1 MVLSVRA
8 GATVAGR
15 AWVPPRSAA
24 RACCALTVAAAVAG
38 AAFLSAQPVGPTDLQ
53 QQAVRLL
60 SGSGN
65 VPDGASSLIDAWTN
79 VFTHASDNIAAI
91 RQAMTETGQPSAL
104 FAELQDIQSGYDQTL
119 ASAFEAIASANQQLS
134 ADLSQTFDNI
144 MGDVAAGKFVQAFS
158 DIDVNFLDGLK
169 PFLGPLDDVTAIP
182 GSQVQHFA
190 DVFQAVTNVDFLAG
204 LSKQF
209 ASPQIAATFAAMI
222 DLEKI
227 YAAFQNGSLPTA
239 FNTIARLPADY
250 VDGYLN
256 GLDTHY
262 DGPSGTADFQLEGLL
277 SPTIEGDHGP
287 LYGGLVANMLVNLP
301 RYLTEV
307 LAGTSPASGG
317 QPDQEAGS
325 AAATALLG
333 NDTSSA
339 DVFGHGATTALGSD
353 LDAVFDP
360 GAAADGAAGSAIDWL
375 SF

>member
-1 MVLSVRA
+1 
-8 GATVAGR
+8 
-15 AWVPPRSAA
+15 
-24 RACCALTVAAAVAG
+24 LTAAAAVAG
-38 AAFLSAQPVGPTDLQ
+38 AGLISAQPMAPTDQL
-53 QQAVRLL
+53 QQAVQLL
-60 SGSGN
+60 SGSGTIS
-65 VPDGASSLIDAWTN
+65 DAASSPIDAWTS
-79 VFTHASDNIAAI
+79 VFTHASDNIEAI

-104 FAELQDIQSGYDQTL
+104 FGELQDIQSGYHQTL
-119 ASAFEAIASANQQLS
+119 TSGFEAIASAQQQLS
-134 ADLSQTFDNI
+134 ADLSQTFENI
-144 MGDVAAGKFVQAFS
+144 MGDVADGKFVQAFS

-169 PFLGPLDDVTAIP
+169 PFLGPLDDITAIP

-204 LSKQF
+204 FFKQF
-209 ASPQIAATFAAMI
+209 ASPQIAATFAVMI

-227 YAAFQNGSLPTA
+227 YAAFQDGDLTPA

-262 DGPSGTADFQLEGLL
+262 VGPSGTADFQLEGLL
-277 SPTIEGDHGP
+277 SPTFEGDHGP

-307 LAGTSPASGG
+307 LAGTTPAPDG
-317 QPDQEAGS
+317 QAGPEAG
-325 AAATALLG
+325 AATATALLG

-339 DVFGHGATTALGSD
+339 ALFSHEAATAWESD
-353 LDAVFDP
+353 LGAAFDP
-360 GAAADGAAGSAIDWL
+360 GAAIDETAGSAIDGL